1 MKHTFVIILFL
12 LSCTALGAEP
22 MAATIDRYVRTLGI
36 DGNLDI
42 VSGKNQK
49 YGDRLIKESG
59 FNTSSLVAFGSIG
72 GDTFKITLNKKQFD
86 LVGSPIEYYYT
97 DLVFMKKE
105 YGKAL
110 TGLYRN
116 LAEMPGKRAEVNE
129 AIGLVKEVARRRG
142 ERCDEQA
149 AKARYAREIRAEIEA
164 AGRQFSVNKNEL
176 DLIKSYY
183 LGETN
188 YNNFQNRVATYRS
201 NYYSVFEKIVSVI
214 CTLDG
219 HFGAVLSADTIRF

>member
-1 MKHTFVIILFL
+1 MKHAFAIILFL

-22 MAATIDRYVRTLGI
+22 MAATIDRYVRTLGVDVNDCI
-36 DGNLDI
+36 LSAKNSKYLDKL
-42 VSGKNQK
+42 KN
-49 YGDRLIKESG
+49 ESG
-59 FNTSSLVAFGSIG
+59 FSGSPVVFGKLG
-72 GDTFKITLNKKQFD
+72 GDTFNYQGKA

-105 YGKAL
+105 YEKAL

-149 AKARYAREIRAEIEA
+149 AKARYARDIRAEIEA

-183 LGETN
+183 LAEIN

-201 NYYSVFEKIVSVI
+201 NNYSVFEKIVSVI